1 MTEIHPSLAEVIHDQ
16 QGEDAKAQI
25 LLLVRKLQTEG
36 TETRAIARA
45 LFRAMLEI
53 SAELSGSW
61 QYRFL
66 DSVSGGIRKS
76 LDSLDMLIDTKD
88 GSTH

>member
-1 MTEIHPSLAEVIHDQ
+1 MTEIHPSLAELIHDE
-16 QGEDAKAQI
+16 QGEHAKAQI
-25 LLLVRKLQTEG
+25 LLLVRKLQSEG
-36 TETRAIARA
+36 IETRSIARA
-45 LFRAMLEI
+45 LFRAMLEV